1 MVSLPKIRYFTRKE
15 ISHHNMPDD
24 LWVSFMG
31 RVYDLTDLCNR
42 EKGNVLLKPILD
54 VGGTDISHWFDKVNR
69 DVRRYVDPETH
80 CLIPYCPN
88 GRFLHIPPPYP
99 DSSWANDFGCPW
111 WKNENFQVGFLSQ
124 KTCRINIVN
133 SLTSQEQIIEVC
145 SEEQIQDIL
154 ERYLPYNAHAASYTW
169 KYQGKNLDMVK
180 TLEENGIKDFDEEFY
195 QLRMDDNTYLQTIHL
210 YFNDDLTVA

>member
-1 MVSLPKIRYFTRKE
+1 MWRRPR
-15 ISHHNMPDD
+15 
-24 LWVSFMG
+24 
-31 RVYDLTDLCNR
+31 
-42 EKGNVLLKPILD
+42 NVLLKPILD
-54 VGGTDISHWFDKVNR
+54 VGGTDISHWFDKITH

-99 DSSWANDFGCPW
+99 ESSWANDFGCPW
-111 WKNENFQVGFLSQ
+111 WKNENFLVGFLSQ
-124 KTCRINIVN
+124 KTCRIKIVN

-169 KYQGKNLDMVK
+169 KYQGKNLNMMK

-195 QLRMDDNTYLQTIHL
+195 QLRMDENAYLQTIHL